1 MTLELLDL
9 NLFVLGPEEQMQV
22 VSKYDRDVNEISLDQ
37 NEGELF
43 DARVISGVEPG
54 YETQVSGDDYA

>member
-37 NEGELF
+37 NESKLF
-43 DARVISGVEPG
+43 DARVISGVEPV
-54 YETQVSGDDYA
+54 YET